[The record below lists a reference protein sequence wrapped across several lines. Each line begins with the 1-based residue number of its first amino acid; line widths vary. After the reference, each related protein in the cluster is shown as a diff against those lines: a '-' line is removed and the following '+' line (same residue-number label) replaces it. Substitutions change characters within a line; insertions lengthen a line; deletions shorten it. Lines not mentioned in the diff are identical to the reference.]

1 MPVKSKY
8 SKKKVYVAGR
18 AKTKSG
24 NPGNI
29 LASAETAKIP
39 IRAFKSSSFRECPVF
54 CLHEKKLSIKPLQV
68 GPIGEL
74 LTHFGVQYG
83 QAENEDDERK
93 KGKKWGTGYKEGKNW
108 QKWGL
113 LLKIE

>member
-113 LLKIE
+113 LFA